1 MEKPKG
7 DKTFG
12 ERMKKLREEKKKM
25 KEDQKNEKEIDLE
38 KTVKKEKSK
47 LSKKK
52 ADETPQVDDKD
63 ISNDEQIKVLNQAI
77 LDLSLD
83 VEYLIAQM

>member
-7 DKTFG
+7 DKMFG
-12 ERMKKLREEKKKM
+12 EKMKKLRAERRKM
-25 KEDQKNEKEIDLE
+25 KEDQNKEKEIDLE